1 MTWRRWVSSLF
12 TMLAVFPFLSGCG
25 GGGNASSPSEIAYVL
40 SEDSNSNGSVV
51 EYALNPSNGTFYPG
65 SGQTAISTGGSSPFL
80 FLLSPHNHYAF
91 VLNNNNPSGTSSNGS
106 IASFSVSGQGLS
118 SAPISKQPTGPNPV
132 HMAVDPGGNYLVVAN
147 HGNGNS
153 SSGSGYV
160 QVFPISSGV
169 LSSSSPTPSSS
180 TPPCANP
187 FRVVFG
193 PGSTGAPSDPVYVAC
208 SSPELLTAS
217 SSHSPTIEI
226 YSCTIGSLI
235 AGNCSGSISISS
247 LPSSP
252 NALLNFMLDP
262 GGQYL
267 VGPGTSYSASAYS
280 GFLVV
285 CPLSG
290 GSCTSTSISSF
301 ITLPSG
307 NIAFTGSG
315 TSEKVFIGNYNAS
328 PSSLNGDFVSCTLS
342 SPTTCQQYSINQNG
356 PIYLTTNGNSL
367 YIAAT
372 QTPISSTYSSSTNT
386 GTGSGSTHPS
396 TGYLFYCT
404 FPLSSSSPCTSSLP
418 TGGWPVGIAID
429 PTGNFMFV
437 PTLSGAVN
445 VFSGVST
452 GSLSPLGSNPLQMP
466 NSLIPLSVTIH

>member
-12 TMLAVFPFLSGCG
+12 TMLAVFPFLSSCG

-40 SEDSNSNGSVV
+40 LEDSGSNGSVV

-65 SGQTAISTGGSSPFL
+65 SGQTAIPTGGTAPLL

-91 VLNNNNPSGTSSNGS
+91 VLNNKTTGTSATGS
-106 IASFSVSGQGLS
+106 VASFSVSGQGLS
-118 SAPISKQPTGPNPV
+118 STPIHNSTTGPNTV

-147 HGNGNS
+147 HG
-153 SSGSGYV
+153 SGATTSGGGYV
-160 QVFPISSGV
+160 QVFSISSGV
-169 LSSSSPTPSSS
+169 LISLTSS
-180 TPPCANP
+180 TSNSPCDNP

-193 PGSTGAPSDPVYVAC
+193 PGSTGVSSDPVYVAC
-208 SSPELLTAS
+208 SSPELLTS
-217 SSHSPTIEI
+217 TPSPTISI
-226 YSCTIGSLI
+226 YSCTVNSLI
-235 AGNCSGSISISS
+235 ARSCSSSISISR
-247 LPSSP
+247 LPTSP
-252 NALLNFMLDP
+252 SALLNFMLDP

-267 VGPGTSYSASAYS
+267 VGPGTIYSSSSSYS

-285 CPLSG
+285 CPLPG

-301 ITLPSG
+301 ITIPSG

-328 PSSLNGDFVSCTLS
+328 SFNGNFAACTVSSNSCS
-342 SPTTCQQYSINQNG
+342 GYSINRDG
-356 PIYLTTNGNSL
+356 PIYLTANGNSL

-372 QTPISSTYSSSTNT
+372 KTAISSTYSSSTNT
-386 GTGSGSTHPS
+386 GTGSVSSSPPS
-396 TGYLFYCT
+396 SGYLFYCT
-404 FPLSSSSPCTSSLP
+404 FPLSSSSSPSCPSFLS

-466 NSLIPLSVTIH
+466 NRLIPLSVTIH